1 MTMEPNPNPIRDHL
15 LARLEPSQQRM
26 ARYRE
31 EVDAMLALQEK
42 KLRWQTWYASGM
54 WVFVVL
60 LGTAFLVLGASRGDV
75 SIAFWPIMTALFL
88 LIGAA
93 VELGKVFLTR
103 TKVELLKE
111 IKGLELQVRELKE
124 SMKS

>member
-1 MTMEPNPNPIRDHL
+1 MEPNPNPIRGQL
-15 LARLEPSQQRM
+15 LARIEPNQQKL

-31 EVDAMLALQEK
+31 EVEAMLAMQEK
-42 KLRWQTWYASGM
+42 RLRWQALYASAM

-60 LGTAFLVLGASRGDV
+60 LTTAFLVLGASRGDAPV
-75 SIAFWPIMTALFL
+75 GFYPVMTALLL

-93 VELGKVFLTR
+93 VEMVKFFLNR
-103 TKVELLKE
+103 VRLEFLKE

-124 SMKS
+124 SVQR